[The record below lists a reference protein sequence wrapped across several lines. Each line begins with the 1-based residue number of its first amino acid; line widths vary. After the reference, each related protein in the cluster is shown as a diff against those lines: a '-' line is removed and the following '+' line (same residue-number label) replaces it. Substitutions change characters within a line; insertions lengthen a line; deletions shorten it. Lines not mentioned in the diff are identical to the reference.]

1 MTEQALP
8 ELARRLELVVDPQAL
23 FGREPAAQV
32 TAFRRLARATHPD
45 LHPDDSQLAARAFA
59 RLSDLWAQRH
69 GVAQEPVEITTRR
82 RTYLVGP
89 VVRTD
94 DVAVT
99 HAATFVEPGGA
110 GGAAQVRLPRSP
122 ADNDLMEA
130 EAVALRTLAASDLQL
145 QAFVPRLLEKFR
157 HRDVATGVERR
168 TVVLL
173 PPATEPGTD
182 TGTDPGAAS
191 APGDW
196 RDLAAVAADH
206 RAGLDPRDVVWMW
219 RRGLL
224 ALGFAHRSGLVHGA
238 PVPENVLVETEQHG
252 LVLTGWTSSVRVGEP
267 LRAVPAA
274 YRHWY
279 PAAVAARAGAAP
291 ATDVAL
297 LTRAMSGLVGD
308 RAPEA
313 LRAFARGCAAP
324 GHRIDAWQL
333 LAELT
338 DLVERLYGPRRFRPF
353 PSPTSTPA

>member
-1 MTEQALP
+1 MTEQALD

-23 FGREPAAQV
+23 FGAEPAAQV
-32 TAFRRLARATHPD
+32 TTYRRLARATHPD
-45 LHPDDSQLAARAFA
+45 LHPDDRQVAARAFA
-59 RLSDLWAQRH
+59 RLSELWAQRH
-69 GVAQEPVEITTRR
+69 RLEREPVEITTRR
-82 RTYLVGP
+82 RTYRLGP

-99 HAATFVEPGGA
+99 HAATFTEPGGA

-122 ADNDLMEA
+122 ADNDLMAA
-130 EAVALRTLAASDLQL
+130 EAVALRTLAVSDLRL
-145 QAFVPRLLEKFR
+145 QAFVPALLETFR
-157 HRDVATGVERR
+157 HRDVASGVERR
-168 TVVLL
+168 AVVLL
-173 PPATEPGTD
+173 PPGTD
-182 TGTDPGAAS
+182 AGAAS

-252 LVLTGWTSSVRVGEP
+252 LVLTGWTSSVRLGEP

-279 PAAVAARAGAAP
+279 PAAVAARAGATA

-297 LTRAMSGLVGD
+297 LTRTMSGLMGD

-313 LRAFARGCAAP
+313 LLAFARGCASQRHQP
-324 GHRIDAWQL
+324 DAWQL

-353 PSPTSTPA
+353 PAPTSTSA